1 MSRVINTDS
10 TGKKRNQ
17 LMRTS
22 AEILRHLS
30 QKNAVDTSVKDM
42 VAMLVYCLREIDE
55 GIEQSA
61 AVWEK
66 RDYWMKAEE
75 FRQRWSWCGLLADE
89 LQRLVYDDEWHLLP
103 QMMVRLLP
111 YFNDITIN
119 KFTRKETLWQGA
131 YDQLIR
137 EKPQQNTN

>member
-17 LMRTS
+17 LMRTG
-22 AEILRHLS
+22 AEIIRRLS
-30 QKNAVDTSVKDM
+30 QKQTVDEDVKNM
-42 VAMLVYCLREIDE
+42 VAMLVFCLRDIDS

-75 FRQRWSWCGLLADE
+75 FRQRWRWSGELADAIQAMVLADE
-89 LQRLVYDDEWHLLP
+89 WHNLP

-111 YFNDITIN
+111 HFNEIKIN
-119 KFTRKETLWQGA
+119 KFTRSESEWAGA
-131 YDQLIR
+131 YHQLMT
-137 EKPQQNTN
+137 EKPTPR